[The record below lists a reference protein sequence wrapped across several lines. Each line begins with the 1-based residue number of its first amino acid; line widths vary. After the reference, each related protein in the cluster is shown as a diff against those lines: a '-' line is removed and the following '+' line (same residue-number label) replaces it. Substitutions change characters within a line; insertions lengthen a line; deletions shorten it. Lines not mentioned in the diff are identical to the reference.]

1 MVKFEFKKYFNKNSV
16 MRLTYI
22 FALFLLSCNPKAQD
36 SVTKSDNGLKT
47 EFTLPKKLK
56 EVSGIALSQNQ
67 KTIWAIE
74 DAGNKNVVYG
84 LNRKGELI
92 TDVLVENA
100 ENNDW
105 EDITKDR
112 AGNIYIG
119 DFGNNEND
127 RQNLSILKLDLKR
140 DAQKSTNVIQTTKF
154 HYEGQTE
161 FPPKKSKLLYDC
173 EAFVEKDGNFY
184 LFTKNRSKGFDGTF
198 LVFQIPNKEGDFEAK
213 LVGKLKL
220 EGGYNDAAITS
231 AAINSKNQIVLLTHK
246 NIHVLSGFTTD
257 DFNSAKIQ
265 KIPLQHNSQKEA
277 VVFVDDKTMLI
288 ADEKDK
294 KTGGNVYR
302 FSLK

>member
-1 MVKFEFKKYFNKNSV
+1 MRILVVFAV
-16 MRLTYI
+16 MLM
-22 FALFLLSCNPKAQD
+22 SCNPKAQD
-36 SVTKSDNGLKT
+36 SVTKSQEDLKT
-47 EFTLPKKLK
+47 EFLLPKKLK
-56 EVSGIALSQNQ
+56 EVSGIALSQDQ

-84 LNRKGELI
+84 LNRQGELVN
-92 TDVLVENA
+92 DVLVENA

-105 EDITKDR
+105 EDITKDA

-127 RQNLSILKLDLKR
+127 RQNLSILKLDLKN
-140 DAQKSTNVIQTTKF
+140 DSQKSTKVIQTTKF

-161 FPPKKSKLLYDC
+161 FPPKKSNLLYDC
-173 EAFVEKDGNFY
+173 EAFVEKDGSFY

-213 LVGKLKL
+213 LIGKLKL
-220 EGGYNDAAITS
+220 EGGYSDAAITS
-231 AAINSKNQIVLLTHK
+231 AAINSKNEIVLLTHK
-246 NIHVLSGFTTD
+246 NIHVLSGFTAN

-265 KIPLQHNSQKEA
+265 KLPLNHNSQKEA
-277 VVFVDDKTMLI
+277 VVFVDDKTLLI

-294 KTGGNVYR
+294 KEGGNVYQ

>member
-1 MVKFEFKKYFNKNSV
+1 MKF
-16 MRLTYI
+16 TYI

-36 SVTKSDNGLKT
+36 SATKSDALKT
-47 EFTLPKKLK
+47 EFSLPKKLK
-56 EVSGIALSQNQ
+56 EVSGIALSQDQ

-84 LNRKGELI
+84 LDLKGNLVA
-92 TDVLVENA
+92 DVLVENS

-105 EDITKDR
+105 EDVTKDK

-127 RQNLSILKLDLKR
+127 RQNLSIIKLDLK
-140 DAQKSTNVIQTTKF
+140 DSSQKSTRVLQTTKF
-154 HYEGQTE
+154 HYEGQTD
-161 FPPKKSKLLYDC
+161 FPPKKSNLLYDC
-173 EAFVEKDGNFY
+173 EAFIEKDGSFY

-213 LVGKLKL
+213 LIGKLKL
-220 EGGYNDAAITS
+220 EGGFNDAAITS
-231 AAINSKNQIVLLTHK
+231 AAINSKNEIVLLTHK
-246 NIHVLSGFTTD
+246 NIHVLSGFAAN

-265 KIPLQHNSQKEA
+265 KISLQHNSQKEA
-277 VVFVDDKTMLI
+277 VVFVDDKTLLI

-294 KTGGNVYR
+294 KEGGNVYR
-302 FSLK
+302 FRL

>member
-1 MVKFEFKKYFNKNSV
+1 
-16 MRLTYI
+16 MRILVI
-22 FALFLLSCNPKAQD
+22 FAFMLLSCNPKAQD
-36 SVTKSDNGLKT
+36 SVTQSQDDLKT
-47 EFTLPKKLK
+47 EFSLPKKLK
-56 EVSGIALSQNQ
+56 EVSGIALSQDQ

-84 LNRKGELI
+84 LNRQGELI
-92 TDVLVENA
+92 NDVLVENA

-105 EDITKDR
+105 EDITKDA

-127 RQNLSILKLDLKR
+127 RQNLSILKLDLKT
-140 DAQKSTNVIQTTKF
+140 DSQKSTKVIQTTKF

-161 FPPKKSKLLYDC
+161 FPPKKSNLLYDC
-173 EAFVEKDGNFY
+173 EAFVERDGSFY

-220 EGGYNDAAITS
+220 EGGYTDAAITS
-231 AAINSKNQIVLLTHK
+231 ATINSKNQIVLLNHK
-246 NIHVLSGFTTD
+246 NINVLSGFTAN
-257 DFNSAKIQ
+257 DFSSAKIQ
-265 KIPLQHNSQKEA
+265 KIPLNHNSQKEA
-277 VVFVDDKTMLI
+277 VVFVDDKTLLI

-294 KTGGNVYR
+294 KTGGNVYQ

>member
-1 MVKFEFKKYFNKNSV
+1 MNILSS
-16 MRLTYI
+16 I
-22 FALFLLSCNPKAQD
+22 CSLFFLGCNPKTENTQSAED
-36 SVTKSDNGLKT
+36 TLKT
-47 EFTLPKKLK
+47 EFSLPKKLK
-56 EVSGIALSQNQ
+56 EVSGIVISQDQ
-67 KTIWAIE
+67 KIIWAIE

-84 LNRKGELI
+84 LNRSGELI
-92 TDVLVENA
+92 SDVLVENT

-105 EDITKDR
+105 EDITKDA

-127 RQNLSILKLDLKR
+127 RQNLSILKLDLKN
-140 DAQKSTNVIQTTKF
+140 DSQTTTKVVQTTKF

-161 FPPKKSKLLYDC
+161 FPPKKSNLLYDC

-220 EGGYNDAAITS
+220 EGSYDDAAITS
-231 AAINSKNQIVLLTHK
+231 ATINSKGEIALLTHK
-246 NIHVLSGFTTD
+246 NVHVLTGFTAN
-257 DFNSAKIQ
+257 DFNTAKIQ
-265 KIPLQHNSQKEA
+265 KLSLEHNSQKEA
-277 VVFVDDKTMLI
+277 IVFVDDKTLLI
-288 ADEKDK
+288 ADENDK
-294 KTGGNVYR
+294 NEGGNVYE

>member
-1 MVKFEFKKYFNKNSV
+1 MRILVVFAV
-16 MRLTYI
+16 MLM
-22 FALFLLSCNPKAQD
+22 SCNPKAQD
-36 SVTKSDNGLKT
+36 SVTKSQEDLKT
-47 EFTLPKKLK
+47 EFSLPKKLK
-56 EVSGIALSQNQ
+56 EVSGIALSQDQ

-84 LNRKGELI
+84 LNRQGELVN
-92 TDVLVENA
+92 DVLVENS

-105 EDITKDR
+105 EDITKDT

-127 RQNLSILKLDLKR
+127 RQNLSILKLDLKSDSQR
-140 DAQKSTNVIQTTKF
+140 STKVIQTTKF

-161 FPPKKSKLLYDC
+161 FPPKKSNLLYDC
-173 EAFVEKDGNFY
+173 EAFVEKDGSFY
-184 LFTKNRSKGFDGTF
+184 LFTKNRSKGFDGAF

-213 LVGKLKL
+213 LIGKLKL

-231 AAINSKNQIVLLTHK
+231 AAINSKNEIVLLTHK
-246 NIHVLSGFTTD
+246 NIHILSGFTAN

-265 KIPLQHNSQKEA
+265 KIPLNHNSQKEA
-277 VVFVDDKTMLI
+277 VVFVDDKTLLI

-294 KTGGNVYR
+294 KEGGNVYR
-302 FSLK
+302 FTL

>member
-1 MVKFEFKKYFNKNSV
+1 MRILVVFAV
-16 MRLTYI
+16 MLM
-22 FALFLLSCNPKAQD
+22 SCNPKAQD
-36 SVTKSDNGLKT
+36 SVTKSQEDLKT
-47 EFTLPKKLK
+47 EFSLPKKLK
-56 EVSGIALSQNQ
+56 EVSGIALSQDQ

-84 LNRKGELI
+84 LNRQGELVNDI
-92 TDVLVENA
+92 LVENA

-105 EDITKDR
+105 EDITKDA

-127 RQNLSILKLDLKR
+127 RQNLSILKLDLKS
-140 DAQKSTNVIQTTKF
+140 DSQKSTKVIQTTKF

-161 FPPKKSKLLYDC
+161 FPPKKSNLLYDC
-173 EAFVEKDGNFY
+173 EAFVEKDGSFY

-213 LVGKLKL
+213 LIGKLKL
-220 EGGYNDAAITS
+220 EGGYSDAAITS
-231 AAINSKNQIVLLTHK
+231 AAINSKNEIVLLAHK
-246 NIHVLSGFTTD
+246 NIHVLSGFTAN

-265 KIPLQHNSQKEA
+265 KMPLNHNSQKEA
-277 VVFVDDKTMLI
+277 VVFVDDKTLLI

-294 KTGGNVYR
+294 KEGGNVYQ

>member
-1 MVKFEFKKYFNKNSV
+1 MKMN
-16 MRLTYI
+16 I
-22 FALFLLSCNPKAQD
+22 FCTVSAIVLMSCNPKTQNEKVEND
-36 SVTKSDNGLKT
+36 SLKT
-47 EFTLPKKLK
+47 EFSLPKKLK
-56 EVSGIALSQNQ
+56 EVSGIALSQDQ

-84 LNRKGELI
+84 LNRQGDLT

-105 EDITKDR
+105 EDITKD
-112 AGNIYIG
+112 AVGNIYIG

-127 RQNLSILKLDLKR
+127 RQNLSIIKLDLKT
-140 DAQKSTNVIQTTKF
+140 DSQKSTKVIQTTKF

-161 FPPKKSKLLYDC
+161 FPPKKSNLLYDC
-173 EAFVEKDGNFY
+173 EAFVEKDGSFY

-198 LVFQIPNKEGDFEAK
+198 LVFQIPNQEGDFEAK
-213 LVGKLKL
+213 LIGKLKL

-231 AAINSKNQIVLLTHK
+231 AAINSKNQVVLLNHK
-246 NIHVLSGFTTD
+246 NINILSGFTAN
-257 DFNSAKIQ
+257 DFSAAKIQ
-265 KIPLQHNSQKEA
+265 KISLNHNSQKEA
-277 VVFVDDKTMLI
+277 VVFVDDKTLLI

-294 KTGGNVYR
+294 KTGGNVYQ

>member
-1 MVKFEFKKYFNKNSV
+1 M
-16 MRLTYI
+16 
-22 FALFLLSCNPKAQD
+22 LLSCNPKAQD
-36 SVTKSDNGLKT
+36 SVTQSHDDLKT
-47 EFTLPKKLK
+47 EFSLPKKLK
-56 EVSGIALSQNQ
+56 EVSGIALSQDQ
-67 KTIWAIE
+67 KIIWAIE

-84 LNRKGELI
+84 LNRQGEQI
-92 TDVLVENA
+92 ADVLVENA

-105 EDITKDR
+105 EDITKDA

-127 RQNLSILKLDLKR
+127 RQNLSILKLDLKT
-140 DAQKSTNVIQTTKF
+140 DSQKSTKVIQTTKF

-161 FPPKKSKLLYDC
+161 FPPKKSNLLYDC
-173 EAFVEKDGNFY
+173 EAFVEKDGSFY

-220 EGGYNDAAITS
+220 EGSYSDAAITS
-231 AAINSKNQIVLLTHK
+231 ATINSKNQIVLLNHK
-246 NIHVLSGFTTD
+246 NINALSGFTAN
-257 DFNSAKIQ
+257 DFSSAKIQ
-265 KIPLQHNSQKEA
+265 KIPLNHNSQKEA
-277 VVFVDDKTMLI
+277 VVFVDDKTLLI

-294 KTGGNVYR
+294 KTGGNVYT